1 MCSLSSSVYD
11 NVLCLEELQGRTLE
25 AHKKVNISSHQRDG
39 APEPNLSQGLRPLV
53 AEGHAD
59 QAPQLVQDALQSLPR
74 NPGLQQE
81 QYPQQEQDLYPVFQ
95 SQNTTPPKPFK
106 IHPYS
111 PLHQHSSQQSPVQH
125 DAYYQLQ
132 PQHTFQTLPQE
143 QYIQAGQPEPCQ
155 PSHQPAGQHD
165 VESSIQQLTF
175 PSSSHQQSCFNL
187 PLLIETPQ
195 QQPLQEDDINN
206 QDNLGE
212 RQTPLQAASLNTSY
226 TVINPDTLSHTSH
239 MSLLDAGERPQL
251 FDTHD

>member
-11 NVLCLEELQGRTLE
+11 NVLCLEELQGRSLE
-25 AHKKVNISSHQRDG
+25 AHKKVNMSSHQRDG
-39 APEPNLSQGLRPLV
+39 APDPVPPQGLRPLA

-74 NPGLQQE
+74 TPGLQQE

-132 PQHTFQTLPQE
+132 PQHTFQTLPPE
-143 QYIQAGQPEPCQ
+143 QYNQVEPCQ
-155 PSHQPAGQHD
+155 PPHQPAGQHEVD
-165 VESSIQQLTF
+165 PSMQQLTF
-175 PSSSHQQSCFNL
+175 ASSSHQQSCFDL

-195 QQPLQEDDINN
+195 QQPLQEDVINN
-206 QDNLGE
+206 PDNLGE
-212 RQTPLQAASLNTSY
+212 RQPPLQAAALNTY
-226 TVINPDTLSHTSH
+226 TVIGPDTLSHASH
-239 MSLLDAGERPQL
+239 MSLLDAGERQQL